1 MCELEQTRP
10 TLHLHVHVASTR
22 QGAQVSTSCTDVA
35 TFSRRPI
42 FDDCAPLRQRSHTRA
57 GVWRRSAAAAL
68 LKEQIESSESG
79 KVLVTCEATGA
90 GGLMIHHF
98 LPTPVWTAS

>member
-35 TFSRRPI
+35 TFSRPI
-42 FDDCAPLRQRSHTRA
+42 FDDCAREATHAPHARGVETERRRRA
-57 GVWRRSAAAAL
+57 TT

-90 GGLMIHHF
+90 GAAG
-98 LPTPVWTAS
+98 